1 MPIGA
6 LSPSNPTAA
15 GAAAEAAPAS
25 AANEQRFLKLLVTQL
40 KNQDPLNPMEN
51 AQLTSQLAQ
60 MSTVSGIE
68 KMNATLQTML
78 AQSSAGQMMQAAGM
92 VGRWALTPAGSLPAG
107 EGPAA
112 FAVELPSSAA
122 SVQVLVTDAA
132 GTVVRTI
139 DLGAQP
145 GGLHDAAWDRLDDA
159 GRPAPAGAYQVRVVA
174 ANGSAPVPASTLVYE
189 QVGGVVPGA
198 AGVSLDLAGGRR
210 VALSEVR
217 ILR

>member
-1 MPIGA
+1 MSIGA
-6 LSPSNPTAA
+6 LSPSDPTAA
-15 GAAAEAAPAS
+15 GAAAQATPAS

-68 KMNATLQTML
+68 KMNATLQSML
-78 AQSSAGQMMQAAGM
+78 AQGSAGQTMAAAGM
-92 VGRWALTPAGSLPAG
+92 VGRWALAPGSSLPAG

-122 SVQVLVTDAA
+122 SVQALVTDAA

-159 GRPAPAGAYQVRVVA
+159 GRPAVAGAYQVRVVA
-174 ANGSAPVPASTLVYE
+174 ANGSVPVPASTLVYE
-189 QVGGVVPGA
+189 QVGGVAPGP

-210 VALSEVR
+210 IALSEVR

>member
-6 LSPSNPTAA
+6 LSTSDPTAL
-15 GAAAEAAPAS
+15 AASEAAPAS
-25 AANEQRFLKLLVTQL
+25 AANEQRVLKLLVTQL

-78 AQSSAGQMMQAAGM
+78 AQSGAGQMMQAAGM
-92 VGRWALTPAGSLPAG
+92 VGRWALAPGSSLPAG

-122 SVQVLVTDAA
+122 SVQALVTNAA

-139 DLGAQP
+139 DLGARP
-145 GGLHDAAWDRLDDA
+145 GGLHDAVWDRRDDA
-159 GRPAPAGAYQVRVVA
+159 GHAVPAGDYRVRIVA
-174 ANGSAPVPASTLVYE
+174 ANGPTAVPAATLVYD
-189 QVGGVVPGA
+189 QVGGVAPGA
-198 AGVSLDLAGGRR
+198 AGVSLDLASGRR
-210 VALSEVR
+210 VSLSDVR
-217 ILR
+217 LLR

>member
-6 LSPSNPTAA
+6 LSPSDPTAT
-15 GAAAEAAPAS
+15 AAAEATPAS
-25 AANEQRFLKLLVTQL
+25 AASEQRFLKLLVTQL

-68 KMNATLQTML
+68 KMNATLETML
-78 AQSSAGQMMQAAGM
+78 ARSSADQMMQAAGM
-92 VGRWALTPAGSLPAG
+92 VGRWALAPGSSLPAG

-122 SVQVLVTDAA
+122 SVQALVTDAA

-159 GRPAPAGAYQVRVVA
+159 GRPAPAGAYQLRVVA

-189 QVGGVVPGA
+189 QVGGVAPGP

-210 VALSEVR
+210 IALSDVR

>member
-1 MPIGA
+1 MSIGA
-6 LSPSNPTAA
+6 LSPSDPTAA
-15 GAAAEAAPAS
+15 SAAGEATPAS

-78 AQSSAGQMMQAAGM
+78 ERSTAGQMMQAAGM
-92 VGRWALTPAGSLPAG
+92 VGRWALTPASSLPAG

-122 SVQVLVTDAA
+122 SVQALVTNAA
-132 GTVVRTI
+132 GVVVRTI

-159 GRPAPAGAYQVRVVA
+159 GRPAAAGAYQVRVVA

-189 QVGGVVPGA
+189 QVGGVAPGP

-210 VALSEVR
+210 VALTDVR

>member
-1 MPIGA
+1 MSIGA
-6 LSPSNPTAA
+6 LSPSDATAA
-15 GAAAEAAPAS
+15 SAAAQAAPAS

-92 VGRWALTPAGSLPAG
+92 VGRWALTPAGSLPPG

-122 SVQVLVTDAA
+122 SVQAEITDAA
-132 GTVVRTI
+132 GTVIRTI

-159 GRPAPAGAYQVRVVA
+159 GRPAPAGAYQVRAVA

-189 QVGGVVPGA
+189 QVGGVAPGP

-210 VALSEVR
+210 VALSDVR

>member
-1 MPIGA
+1 MPIDA
-6 LSPSNPTAA
+6 LSRSDPIAAASA
-15 GAAAEAAPAS
+15 GATPTS
-25 AANEQRFLKLLVTQL
+25 ADNEQRFLKLLVTQL

-78 AQSSAGQMMQAAGM
+78 AQNSAGQMMQAVGM
-92 VGRWALTPAGSLPAG
+92 VGRWALAPGSSLPAG

-122 SVQVLVTDAA
+122 AVQALVTDAA

-174 ANGSAPVPASTLVYE
+174 ANGSAPVPASMLVYE
-189 QVGGVVPGA
+189 QVGGVAPGP

>member
-6 LSPSNPTAA
+6 LSTSDPN
-15 GAAAEAAPAS
+15 AAAVAGDAAPAN

-40 KNQDPLNPMEN
+40 KNQDPLSPMEN

-68 KMNATLQTML
+68 KTNATLQTML

-92 VGRWALTPAGSLPAG
+92 VGRWALAPGSSLPAG

-112 FAVELPSSAA
+112 FAVDLPASAA
-122 SVQVLVTDAA
+122 SVQAVITDAA
-132 GTVVRTI
+132 GTAVRTI
-139 DLGAQP
+139 DLGALP
-145 GGLHDAAWDRLDDA
+145 GGLHDLAWDREDDA
-159 GRPAPAGAYQVRVVA
+159 GEPVPAGAYQVRIAA
-174 ANGSAPVPASTLVYE
+174 ANGTAAVPATTLVYE
-189 QVGGVVPGA
+189 QVGGVAPGP

-210 VALSEVR
+210 VSLSDIR
-217 ILR
+217 MLR

>member
-6 LSPSNPTAA
+6 LSTSDATTSA
-15 GAAAEAAPAS
+15 AAAEAMPAN

-68 KMNATLQTML
+68 KVNATLQNML
-78 AQSSAGQMMQAAGM
+78 AQSNAGQMMQAAGM
-92 VGRWALTPAGSLPAG
+92 VGRWALTPGSSLPAG
-107 EGPAA
+107 EAPAA

-122 SVQVLVTDAA
+122 SVRALITNAA
-132 GTVVRTI
+132 GTSIRTI
-139 DLGAQP
+139 DLGALP
-145 GGLHDAAWDRLDDA
+145 GGLHDAAWDRKDDA
-159 GRPAPAGAYQVRVVA
+159 GRPAPAGVYQVRVVA
-174 ANGSAPVPASTLVYE
+174 ANGAAAVSASTLVYD
-189 QVGGVVPGA
+189 QVGGVAPGS

-210 VALSEVR
+210 VALSDVR

>member
-1 MPIGA
+1 MSIGA
-6 LSPSNPTAA
+6 LSASDPTAA
-15 GAAAEAAPAS
+15 SAAAQATPAS

-78 AQSSAGQMMQAAGM
+78 AQSGAGQMMQAAGM
-92 VGRWALTPAGSLPAG
+92 VGRWALAPGSSLPAG

-122 SVQVLVTDAA
+122 SVQALVTDAA

-159 GRPAPAGAYQVRVVA
+159 GRPVPAGAYQVRVVA
-174 ANGSAPVPASTLVYE
+174 ANGPATVPASTLVYE
-189 QVGGVVPGA
+189 QVGGVAPGP
-198 AGVSLDLAGGRR
+198 AGVSLDLASGRR
-210 VALSEVR
+210 IALSDVR